1 VVVQSYSR
9 DLFMFIYLLI
19 CLAASLTSLRKHTT
33 TSTSVDYLNRH
44 QTEEWKGWMQ
54 VRPWLVLRRLH
65 IRAADAAAPVL
76 VLGLC
81 GT

>member
-1 VVVQSYSR
+1 VAVQSYSR

-54 VRPWLVLRRLH
+54 VRP
-65 IRAADAAAPVL
+65 
-76 VLGLC
+76 
-81 GT
+81 